1 MVVIESVNNQ
11 KIIEIQKLQNKKER
25 TLQQKFIVEGYHLV
39 EEAKKHN
46 LLESIL
52 TTNKNDF
59 NKYNIDGYLVNE
71 KIIKKLSTTVN
82 AQEIIGIVKIPQ
94 YNINYKQIKRIVLL
108 DNVNDP
114 GNLGTIIRTS
124 AALGID
130 AVIISLDTVDIYN
143 EKVIRATQGSIFKIP
158 VIKDDLSSVIKTLKK
173 NNISIYGTSLDTN
186 TYITD
191 IKKVDKYA
199 VIFGNEANGVRREIN
214 DLVDKKFKIE
224 MHNDVESLNVAVAC
238 AIVIYHFNM

>member
-1 MVVIESVNNQ
+1 MLVIESVNNS
-11 KIIEIQKLQNKKER
+11 KVLEIQKLQNKKER

-46 LLESIL
+46 LLELIL

-59 NKYNIDGYLVNE
+59 DKYNVDGYLVNE

-94 YNINYKQIKRIVLL
+94 YNINYKQIRKVILL
-108 DNVNDP
+108 DNINDP

-124 AALGID
+124 AAFGID
-130 AVIISLDTVDIYN
+130 AVITSNDTVDIYN

-158 VIKDDLSSVIKTLKK
+158 VVKDDLFQVIKELNK
-173 NNISIYGTSLDTN
+173 NNISVYGTSLDTD

-191 IKKVDKYA
+191 IKKVEKFA
-199 VIFGNEANGVRREIN
+199 VVFGNEANGVREEVN
-214 DLVDKKFKIE
+214 KLVEKKFKIK
-224 MHNDVESLNVAVAC
+224 MSNDVESLNVAVA
-238 AIVIYHFNM
+238 AAVVIYHFIK

>member
-1 MVVIESVNNQ
+1 MTVIESVNNQ
-11 KIIEIQKLQNKKER
+11 KVIEIQKLQNKKER
-25 TLQQKFIVEGYHLV
+25 TLQQRFIVEGYHLV

-46 LLESIL
+46 LLEYIL
-52 TTNKNDF
+52 TTNKNNFEKFD
-59 NKYNIDGYLVNE
+59 IDGYLVNE

-94 YNINYKQIKRIVLL
+94 YNINYKSLKKIVLL

-124 AALGID
+124 AALGVD
-130 AVIISLDTVDIYN
+130 AVITSLDTVDIYN

-158 VIKDDLSSVIKTLKK
+158 VLKTNLVTTIEQLKK
-173 NNISIYGTSLDTN
+173 NGINVYGTSLNTD

-191 IKKVDKYA
+191 IQNVGKYA
-199 VIFGNEANGVRREIN
+199 VVFGNEANGVTKEVEQ
-214 DLVDKKFKIE
+214 LVDKRFKIQ
-224 MHNDVESLNVAVAC
+224 MYNDVESLNVAVAC
-238 AIVIYHFNM
+238 AIVTYHFNK